1 MKPAILIAYGSDA
14 ITNGFKRVFGSE
26 FKRVMCWAHMRRAVD
41 KKIKMINDI
50 SIENEVMEDI
60 EKIQI
65 LQNPKIFEKA
75 SQLFLNKW
83 QLKATNNVIKDGDT
97 FRESLALPNFLVV
110 ATNIVLN
117 WSRRRDPTS
126 ENNKAF
132 KTKTTISN
140 TQWKAVYEWARLNKP
155 IIKVKC
161 EYCEL
166 LDDCSNTTHYYVSAS
181 DQASITNNDV
191 NE

>member
-1 MKPAILIAYGSDA
+1 MQNLVDFLSYFVQEWLGTHSGWYEGLELYKPSHNNAL
-14 ITNGFKRVFGSE
+14 E
-26 FKRVMCWAHMRRAVD
+26 
-41 KKIKMINDI
+41 
-50 SIENEVMEDI
+50 
-60 EKIQI
+60 
-65 LQNPKIFEKA
+65 
-75 SQLFLNKW
+75 
-83 QLKATNNVIKDGDT
+83 ATNNVIKDGDT
-97 FRESLALPNFLVV
+97 FRESLVLPKFLVV

-140 TQWKAVYEWARLNKP
+140 TQWKAGYEWARLNKP

-166 LDDCSNTTHYYVSAS
+166 LDDCSNTIHYYVSAS

-191 NE
+191 NEYKVSFREAN